1 MRRAFEEISDEEW
14 EHHTFN
20 PRLVLKKKSKPAAP
34 PPPIESFSYRP
45 KTLHQNGAP
54 SSSFPSTINIDDSD
68 DSDFKQ
74 EEIEEEEEE
83 TFKPSRPR
91 RNVVRRRFVLEEDSD
106 ENEVIDI
113 RSTGGDGEGD
123 TDGVNWAELENDDD
137 DDVDVEMEILTT
149 GKNNVQERD
158 VDLVGR
164 ALQKCAKISA
174 ALRQELYGS
183 TARNCDRYAEID
195 ASSCRIV
202 TQVKYK
208 CSPSICIVSYYGS
221 KV

>member
-1 MRRAFEEISDEEW
+1 MRRTFEEISDDEW

-20 PRLVLKKKSKPAAP
+20 PRLVLKKKSKPATP
-34 PPPIESFSYRP
+34 PPPIESFIYRP
-45 KTLHQNGAP
+45 KALPQNGAA

-74 EEIEEEEEE
+74 EELEEEEEM
-83 TFKPSRPR
+83 FKPSRPR
-91 RNVVRRRFVLEEDSD
+91 RNVVRRKFVMEEDSD
-106 ENEVIDI
+106 EHEVFDI
-113 RSTGGDGEGD
+113 RSTGGDE
-123 TDGVNWAELENDDD
+123 VNWSEIENEDE
-137 DDVDVEMEILTT
+137 DDVDIEEEMYTT
-149 GKNNVQERD
+149 KKSAAQERD

-183 TARNCDRYAEID
+183 AARDCDRYAEID

-202 TQVKYK
+202 TQVKSKY
-208 CSPSICIVSYYGS
+208 SAPSCFLSCYGIWL
-221 KV
+221 K